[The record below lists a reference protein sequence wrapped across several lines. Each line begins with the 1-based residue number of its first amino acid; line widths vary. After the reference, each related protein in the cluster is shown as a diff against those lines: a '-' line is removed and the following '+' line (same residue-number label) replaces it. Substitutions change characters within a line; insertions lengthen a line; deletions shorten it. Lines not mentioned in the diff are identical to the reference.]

1 MNPSPFNS
9 EIRNPKSEIPNRP
22 VLQTR
27 SLGKQ
32 FATPRGPVHVLNDI
46 NVSITTGSFVA
57 LTGPSGS
64 GKSTFL
70 NLAALLDTP
79 TRGELFLDGDD
90 VARLPEPQLCAVR
103 KDKIGMVFQKF
114 CLMPHRSALDNVLF
128 RFRYLNT
135 PAREAR
141 AQAEAALET
150 VGLLGQADQPVRLMS
165 GGEMQR
171 VAVARAVAHRPRLL
185 VADEPTGNLDRTY
198 AEGVMDLF
206 ARLHQQG
213 MTVLLVTHNDELLR
227 YAQRHLA
234 FRDGH
239 LQEVR

>member
-1 MNPSPFNS
+1 MSPDAS
-9 EIRNPKSEIPNRP
+9 IAEIRNPKSQIPDRP

-27 SLGKQ
+27 GLGKQ
-32 FATPRGPVHVLNDI
+32 FVTPRGPVQVLDNIDVTI
-46 NVSITTGSFVA
+46 HPGSFVA

-70 NLAALLDTP
+70 NLAALLDVP

-90 VARLPEPQLCAVR
+90 VARLPESARCALR

-114 CLMPHRSALDNVLF
+114 CLLPHRSALDNVLF
-128 RFRYLNT
+128 RFRYLDT
-135 PAREAR
+135 PRREAR
-141 AQAEAALET
+141 AHAEAALQT

-185 VADEPTGNLDRTY
+185 VADEPTGNLDRAS
-198 AEGVMDLF
+198 AETVMELF

-213 MTVLLVTHNDELLR
+213 MTVLLVTHNDALLR

-234 FRDGH
+234 FRDGR
-239 LQEVR
+239 LQEVT